1 MQLSNRFRVL
11 MFNTFLKKRFFY
23 ISFAFF
29 SLVSSF
35 SVIFFGIEHIE
46 NTVLY
51 NTHLQALA
59 VLSAAGLIDYFYI
72 NRMERSA
79 VKHYDL
85 IKKRLSEN
93 LLFII
98 VPFILIFV
106 FWGSL
111 VIFFIG
117 IVLIRHFINL
127 RRSVELIKGNFKL
140 SYLTYLGQILRNS
153 IVFIPLI
160 ELDNYLILFLLTFLF
175 EILYIF
181 FKRHK
186 NCKQNRRISFK
197 FKLLKSD
204 SFIYRFFYVVV
215 DTLIRVV
222 FPYFLTTIE
231 AANYLYIVNMILLPV
246 AGYSLVGGI
255 VHSHILRQKIF
266 PEFKMILSFSILLSL
281 VLFVF
286 YSTINLSENI
296 LVVLFLSIIASL
308 KFSDQILMSS
318 NVSLGKFRRLKKINC
333 LSAIFA
339 AVSLLV
345 IIQLGGSPLLFVIM
359 ASIFSSM
366 TLAWYSYHQNHFN
379 L

>member
-1 MQLSNRFRVL
+1 MLNAFS
-11 MFNTFLKKRFFY
+11 KKRVFY
-23 ISFAFF
+23 ITFAFF

-72 NRMERSA
+72 NRIERSA
-79 VKHYDL
+79 VKHYGL

-98 VPFILIFV
+98 IPFLLILIF
-106 FWGSL
+106 WGS
-111 VIFFIG
+111 VVVFFIG

-127 RRSVELIKGNFKL
+127 RRSVELIKGDFKL
-140 SYLTYLGQILRNS
+140 SYLTYLGQILRNC
-153 IVFIPLI
+153 IVFIPFL
-160 ELDNYLILFLLTFLF
+160 ELDIYLILFLLTFVF

-181 FKRHK
+181 FKRHR

-197 FKLLKSD
+197 FKLLKAD
-204 SFIYRFFYVVV
+204 SFIYRFFYVGI
-215 DTLIRVV
+215 DTLVRVV

-231 AANYLYIVNMILLPV
+231 AANYLYIVNMLLLPV

-255 VHSHILRQKIF
+255 IHSYILRRKVF
-266 PEFKMILSFSILLSL
+266 PELKVILSFSTILS
-281 VLFVF
+281 VFLFIF
-286 YSTINLSENI
+286 YFAINLNENI
-296 LVVLFLSIIASL
+296 LVVLFLAITASL

-318 NVSLGKFRRLKKINC
+318 NVSLGKFSRLKKINF

-339 AVSLLV
+339 AVLLLV
-345 IIQLGGSPLLFVIM
+345 IVQVEGSPLLFVIM
-359 ASIFSSM
+359 ASIFSST
-366 TLAWYSYHQNHFN
+366 TLAWYSYHQNHLN
-379 L
+379 LELRKK